1 MKQKRFVGND
11 SEIAVIWSDRIS
23 FSPHSHDEY
32 VLSHNISGHERLKLD
47 RVNIEAPQGSTT
59 FYNPGQIQSGDGADF
74 IVSIYLQA
82 KFFQKTQISNGTF
95 EFQEPVICDRQI
107 GRLFHSLIS
116 LSFDRSASEAIDET
130 ILAIIDRASQHGIVT
145 TTIGESVAHASIAAK
160 VKKILLLHL
169 DTELSLTELSEHM
182 SIDKPSLVRAFTKEI
197 GVPPMTWQRAK
208 RIELARDLLRKGL
221 SPSDVAYRA
230 GFADQAHLT
239 RWFAR
244 AYGITPARFAKRQ

>member
-11 SEIAVIWSDRIS
+11 YEVAVIWSDRIS

-47 RVNIEAPQGSTT
+47 RVKIDAPQGSTT

-74 IVSIYLQA
+74 IVSIYLSTT
-82 KFFQKTQISNGTF
+82 FFQSAQIFNGTF
-95 EFQEPVICDRQI
+95 EFQKPLICDRKI
-107 GRLFHSLIS
+107 GRLFRNLIS
-116 LSFDRSASEAIDET
+116 LGFDQDASPVIDET
-130 ILAIIDRASQHGIVT
+130 ILTIIDHTSCRGIASHTVDKSIALT
-145 TTIGESVAHASIAAK
+145 SVAMKAQ
-160 VKKILLLHL
+160 KILLSNI
-169 DTELSLTELSEHM
+169 DTELSLTELSAQM
-182 SIDKPSLVRAFTKEI
+182 AIDKVSLVRAFTKET

-208 RIELARDLLRKGL
+208 RIELARDLLRKGF

-244 AYGITPARFAKRQ
+244 SYGITPARFAKKQ